1 MNKSL
6 ELTEKEIDLIELLK
20 KLTVYQKKEILATI
34 WGLFR

>member
-20 KLTVYQKKEILATI
+20 NQLFTKKRK
-34 WGLFR
+34 F